1 MYGLKVITHPPN
13 WVQAFFCTRG
23 KRKRVH
29 EMMGAVG
36 MMAPSGI
43 LKCI

>member
-1 MYGLKVITHPPN
+1 MYGLKVITHPPI
-13 WVQAFFCTRG
+13 WVVPEG

-36 MMAPSGI
+36 NGDSI
-43 LKCI
+43 WNLFFKK